1 MPLRKIRRPKGAGT
15 ARTRGYDDVPTKSA
29 ANGAR
34 KAPGAKG
41 RR

>member
-1 MPLRKIRRPKGAGT
+1 MGLRKIRRPKGADKP
-15 ARTRGYDDVPTKSA
+15 RMREDDVPTKHA

-34 KAPGAKG
+34 KAPGSKG

>member
-1 MPLRKIRRPKGAGT
+1 MGLRKIRRPKGSAT
-15 ARTRGYDDVPTKSA
+15 TRAREDDVPTKFA

-34 KAPGAKG
+34 KAPGSKG

>member
-1 MPLRKIRRPKGAGT
+1 MGLRKIRRQKGAGRPR
-15 ARTRGYDDVPTKSA
+15 AREDDFPTKHA
-29 ANGAR
+29 TNGAR